1 VVGGFTSSLKVVA
14 LGMVEKPWGLP
25 REVLEGRGLTDN
37 FLGFFFFL
45 FFQRDREGRLFMQLL
60 PVRKFDLPFSSL

>member
-37 FLGFFFFL
+37 FLGNFFSFFSE
-45 FFQRDREGRLFMQLL
+45 R
-60 PVRKFDLPFSSL
+60 